1 MTKKYFLIFATLLLQ
16 ACAEEPIRYI
26 PNQMPNYGYKGESRF
41 ELLGDTIHDKIT
53 DLYWKRCLEGE
64 KWDGTSC
71 TEFADIVDWNYAK
84 GRENN
89 LTGYRL
95 PTKIEL
101 LSVSRAAPLNVW
113 GEISRP
119 DHYLWSGEDVMDAAN
134 KSSGLKKWKVSNI
147 GKFIKSGNV
156 DGIADVALVRLVC
169 EGAVHRAKLLE
180 AEQRRLAEE
189 NARKKQAEENARKK
203 QAEENASKQQAEELA
218 LKKQA
223 EEEAR
228 KQNPVNKVKSR
239 QPTTKPETKHQRKA
253 QPTKEK

>member
-26 PNQMPNYGYKGESRF
+26 PNQVPNYGYKGESRF

-64 KWDGTSC
+64 KWDGNSC
-71 TEFADIVDWNYAK
+71 TEFADMVDWNYAK

-95 PTKIEL
+95 PTKNEL

-134 KSSGLKKWKVSNI
+134 KRLGLKKWKVSNI
-147 GKFIKSGNV
+147 GKLIKSGNV
-156 DGIADVALVRLVC
+156 DGNADVALVRLVC
-169 EGAVHRAKLLE
+169 DGAVHRAKLLE
-180 AEQRRLAEE
+180 AEQRRLTEE
-189 NARKKQAEENARKK
+189 ITRKKQAEEHAR
-203 QAEENASKQQAEELA
+203 KQQAEELA

-223 EEEAR
+223 EEVAH
-228 KQNPVNKVKSR
+228 KQKPVNKVKSR
-239 QPTTKPETKHQRKA
+239 QRTTVPETERQSKA
-253 QPTKEK
+253 QPTKVK